1 VESDSGAAAGA
12 GAGAGADAENQLKL
26 EDAGEGAVPL
36 RLLACGHVFHV
47 RVPIGIAP
55 FFISPRS
62 RFFSGCDTENVLGPV
77 ADRRFWPLSCL
88 SESCRAS
95 GQAWQ
100 EAATGLILGVRFRC
114 HIIY

>member
-1 VESDSGAAAGA
+1 MDFEEPKRIAGLEPAGALSVEESAAPSAEESETAEESESASSAIQEVPVESDSGAAA

-62 RFFSGCDTENVLGPV
+62 CFFL
-77 ADRRFWPLSCL
+77 RM
-88 SESCRAS
+88 
-95 GQAWQ
+95 
-100 EAATGLILGVRFRC
+100 
-114 HIIY
+114 